1 MTVGGVRFDSRKE
14 ARRWAALLDL
24 QAAGAIS
31 GLRRQV
37 RIPIRVNGVRVCAY
51 VADAVYVEGGR
62 RVVEDTK
69 SPMTRKLPVYRLKR
83 KLLAALYGI
92 DIREV

>member
-1 MTVGGVRFDSRKE
+1 MC
-14 ARRWAALLDL
+14 DL
-24 QAAGAIS
+24 AAAGVIS

-37 RIPIRVNGVRVCAY
+37 RIPIIVNGVRVCSY

-69 SPMTRKLPVYRLKR
+69 SPMTRRLPVYRLKR
-83 KLLAALYGI
+83 KLLAALHGI